1 MGTPELLGVVGGL
14 VASAFALVR
23 LTLHQQRGLTDRFLS
38 FLEASLRR
46 QESTIAEFQTS
57 LQSLEDSVR
66 ENTKLVRSLVEKL
79 G

>member
-23 LTLHQQRGLTDRFLS
+23 LTLHQQRGLTDRFLT

-46 QESTIAEFQTS
+46 QESTISEFQGT
-57 LQSLEDSVR
+57 LNSLESSVR
-66 ENTKLVRSLVEKL
+66 ENTKVVRSLVERL

>member
-1 MGTPELLGVVGGL
+1 MGAPELLGVVGGL

-23 LTLHQQRGLTDRFLS
+23 LTLHQQRGLTDRFLT

-46 QESTIAEFQTS
+46 QESTISEFQST
-57 LQSLEDSVR
+57 LNSLENSVR
-66 ENTKLVRSLVEKL
+66 ENTKVVRSLVERL